1 MGKESSY
8 KRRCSKL
15 TPSAFIKALLSTSL
29 CPYFNLEVFG
39 SFLNKQ
45 KVSITKQGIHE
56 RFNKQTET
64 FVKVLSTSFLNYFK
78 TEKLPKLGQLEIF
91 TSLNIIDSSSISLHS
106 SLSQLFKGSGGAA
119 SGAALKIQLMFDYLI
134 GQIKELTVTSGCDND
149 QGFDDYF
156 HSIEAGALYLMDLG
170 YFKLNSFKKIRE
182 GHAFFVSRLL
192 IGTKLFTLEKHPLDL
207 LATLS
212 TAESSFSQQVLMGA
226 KAQIPVRLI
235 TQKLP
240 KEIADRRRQRLKEDH
255 RRRGTKL
262 SKEALALQDWS
273 LYITNTCETQIS
285 KEQIHQIYTLRWQI
299 ELLFKLSKSLM
310 HIDSMRTTK
319 SSRVIIE
326 IYGKF
331 MAMML
336 LFLLCEPVRNQCLNQ
351 FSFYKA
357 CKLLSIH
364 SAGLI
369 ASFASKY
376 RLKQFITF
384 FYGELVLFAKKDIK
398 KKHNVSIKTP
408 LLKSNFNA

>member
-170 YFKLNSFKKIRE
+170 
-182 GHAFFVSRLL
+182 
-192 IGTKLFTLEKHPLDL
+192 
-207 LATLS
+207 
-212 TAESSFSQQVLMGA
+212 
-226 KAQIPVRLI
+226 
-235 TQKLP
+235 
-240 KEIADRRRQRLKEDH
+240 
-255 RRRGTKL
+255 
-262 SKEALALQDWS
+262 
-273 LYITNTCETQIS
+273 
-285 KEQIHQIYTLRWQI
+285 
-299 ELLFKLSKSLM
+299 
-310 HIDSMRTTK
+310 
-319 SSRVIIE
+319 
-326 IYGKF
+326 
-331 MAMML
+331 
-336 LFLLCEPVRNQCLNQ
+336 
-351 FSFYKA
+351 
-357 CKLLSIH
+357 
-364 SAGLI
+364 
-369 ASFASKY
+369 
-376 RLKQFITF
+376 
-384 FYGELVLFAKKDIK
+384 
-398 KKHNVSIKTP
+398 
-408 LLKSNFNA
+408 